1 MDTETPEV
9 TPILKVAWT
18 REAQLNAIASK
29 RSKDHLRIRRWIA
42 ILGVLATLFAIMTQ
56 WIQNTTFISQ
66 KMPLL
71 SLGAQGLFIATPLL
85 ASTLAAIASKKYS
98 NGDWLVTRAGAEEI
112 KKEIYFYRTVLQK
125 DENRRR
131 YLEDRLAR
139 IQRQIHRALNNE
151 FSFQDYKGPVPSSY
165 KDGDP
170 NSDPG
175 YADLSGDEYFRYRL
189 ENQLNWHN
197 RKINQFKKERDK
209 LTVLI
214 LVIGALGSVI
224 ATLGAANS
232 NLSSLSIWVALTAS
246 ITAGLIGWQ
255 ELRNIDVIVRNYS
268 KVVLEL
274 TILKD
279 HWLNLST
286 NERTATEFY
295 KLVRDCE
302 EVLWAQNTEYIKS
315 MQEALR
321 DHSFEE
327 DANLVNNIV
336 TKLDQQ
342 AQQTKQAMADH
353 VDQVAGKILEEGGQR
368 VEQTFQTTANTLAD
382 EFMSEVVQKE
392 LDSMSQAVTQ
402 AAGNLIERA
411 SAGTSS
417 LNSILPHI
425 AQAHSDVEVGRD
437 TSKEELNQI
446 LASLPKTG
454 ELKG

>member
-1 MDTETPEV
+1 MDTETAEV

-18 REAQLNAIASK
+18 RVAQLDAIASR
-29 RSKDHLRIRRWIA
+29 RSKAHLSIRRGIT
-42 ILGVLATLFAIMTQ
+42 ILGVLATLFAILTQ
-56 WIQNTTFISQ
+56 LLNTSSLKQAYPVVSFGAQLLFISI
-66 KMPLL
+66 P
-71 SLGAQGLFIATPLL
+71 FL
-85 ASTLAAIASKKYS
+85 ASTLAALASKKYS

-125 DENRRR
+125 DETRRR

-139 IQRQIHRALNNE
+139 IQRQMHRALNGE
-151 FSFQDYKGPVPSSY
+151 FSFDDYQVTGSATPNAKSP
-165 KDGDP
+165 DG
-170 NSDPG
+170 DPG
-175 YADLSGDEYFRYRL
+175 YADLTGDDYMKYRL

-197 RKINQFKKERDK
+197 KKINLFKVERDR
-209 LTVLI
+209 LMVSI
-214 LVIGALGSVI
+214 LVVGALGSII
-224 ATLGAANS
+224 AALGAS
-232 NLSSLSIWVALTAS
+232 VGGTLSIWVALTAS
-246 ITAGLIGWQ
+246 ITAALIGWQ

-274 TILKD
+274 TILRD
-279 HWLNLST
+279 HWLNLKDS
-286 NERTATEFY
+286 ERTATEFY

-336 TKLDQQ
+336 AKLNES

-353 VDQVAGKILEEGGQR
+353 VDQVTGKVLEETGQK
-368 VEQTFQTTANTLAD
+368 VEQTFQTTLTTLSD
-382 EFMSEVVQKE
+382 DFMSDLVQKE
-392 LDSMSQAVTQ
+392 LESMSQAVTQ
-402 AAGNLIERA
+402 VAGDMIERA
-411 SAGTSS
+411 SAETSS
-417 LNSILPHI
+417 FVASLSKVAEDYSH
-425 AQAHSDVEVGRD
+425 VEVGRD

-446 LASLPKTG
+446 LAAYPKTG